1 MEPQIIDYYRRS
13 KCIGETVVPE
23 AYYIQKYGLH
33 TLRSAQKGYEH
44 FHNLEEGTSTYAKIC
59 SSSAGVWGW
68 SRVGQ
73 QLESLDR
80 SE

>member
-13 KCIGETVVPE
+13 KFLEETVVPK

-33 TLRSAQKGYEH
+33 TLRSAQKGYEN

-59 SSSAGVWGW
+59 NSSAGVWEW

-73 QLESLDR
+73 RLDFPDR
-80 SE
+80 